1 MKRLFQTA
9 TLLSALLPGQPVFA
23 QDSTQT
29 LIKDSKQEVSQDN
42 RQKNQFYI
50 PRFSREQ
57 IIQQLPYRNRA
68 EQDLNYLTQNN
79 QRPYNELRD
88 LIRDR
93 PLLNVFY
100 KISADKEPLQL
111 YNGMINLT
119 FSPSR
124 TKSSPVNGLIRRLIK
139 ILKK

>member
-1 MKRLFQTA
+1 M
-9 TLLSALLPGQPVFA
+9 LLGALLLGQQALA
-23 QDSTQT
+23 QDSAQMP
-29 LIKDSKQEVSQDN
+29 IKDSKQEVSHDSG
-42 RQKNQFYI
+42 QKNQFYI
-50 PRFSREQ
+50 PRFSREK

-68 EQDLNYLTQNN
+68 EQELNYLMPDN
-79 QRPYNELRD
+79 QKSYNELRD

-93 PLLNVFY
+93 PFLNIFY
-100 KISADKEPLQL
+100 EMSTDKEPLQL
-111 YNGMINLT
+111 YNGMVDFT